1 MKQLFKILV
10 VDDEIDARESME
22 ILLKRAGYR
31 IKTAASVEE
40 ALRMLESEY
49 YHLVIT
55 DIMMPGINGIEFL
68 KKIKKI
74 YKETIEVIM
83 VTGYGSIENAVQ
95 TIKMGAF
102 EYFIKGHSPEELL
115 LNIEKVREIVD
126 LKASHYQSK
135 SGEESRF
142 LLSSKNEK
150 MQAVW
155 DMVDEIADTNAN
167 VLITGETGVGKEIVA
182 NKIHQNSRRSDKL
195 FVPVNCQNYPN
206 ELIEAELFGYEKGSF
221 TGANQKRIGKI
232 EVSNGGTIFL
242 DEIGEMSISTQ
253 VLLLRALESKQIER
267 LGSNTLID
275 IDFRLVSATNRDL
288 YKAVK
293 EGLFRDDFL
302 YRINTIEI
310 RIPPIRERREDL
322 PDLIRFFIN
331 KYEIET
337 CKKIFKIEKETEKF
351 LLEHPYYGNI
361 RELRNLIERMVIL
374 SKNGVLCTSN
384 NNYVETLPNHEEE
397 QVIPYREAKQQF
409 ERRYIEGVL
418 EACDLNI
425 SKAADKMGISRR
437 QLFNKI
443 KEYRINTNH

>member
-10 VDDEIDARESME
+10 VDDEKDARESME
-22 ILLKRAGYR
+22 LLLKRAGYR
-31 IKTAASVEE
+31 IKTAATVED
-40 ALRMLESEY
+40 ALGILESEY

-83 VTGYGSIENAVQ
+83 VTGYGSIETAVQ

-115 LNIEKVREIVD
+115 LNIEKVREIVA
-126 LKASHYQSK
+126 LKASHHQRK
-135 SGEESRF
+135 SGEANRF
-142 LLSSKNEK
+142 LISSKSEK
-150 MQAVW
+150 MKEVW

-195 FVPVNCQNYPN
+195 FVPVNCQNYPD
-206 ELIEAELFGYEKGSF
+206 ELIEAELFGYEKGAF
-221 TGANQKRIGKI
+221 TGAHQKRIGKI
-232 EVSNGGTIFL
+232 EISNGGTIFL
-242 DEIGEMSISTQ
+242 DEIGETSIPTQ
-253 VLLLRALESKQIER
+253 VLLLRTLESKRIER

-275 IDFRLVSATNRDL
+275 VDFRLVTATNRDL
-288 YKAVK
+288 CKAVK
-293 EGLFRDDFL
+293 EGTFRDDFL

-310 RIPPIRERREDL
+310 RIPPLRERREDI

-331 KYEIET
+331 KYEKET
-337 CKKIFKIEKETEKF
+337 GKKIIEIEKETEKF

-361 RELRNLIERMVIL
+361 RELKNLIERMVIL
-374 SKNGVLCTSN
+374 SKNGVLRTSEI
-384 NNYVETLPNHEEE
+384 NYSANFSMHAKEHF
-397 QVIPYREAKQQF
+397 IPYREAKQQF

-418 EACDLNI
+418 ETCDLNI
-425 SKAADKMGISRR
+425 SKAAAKMGISRR

-443 KEYRINTNH
+443 KENRINTNR